1 MDKTSSKSATI
12 AQAESSKPVKPQ
24 RSWWAWLAIL
34 LVPVIFWLPL
44 WGEELQLKLIGYE
57 GRCCHPDNW
66 QELERAAQH
75 ARSMRLD
82 SNIILGT
89 GVVLAA
95 LVFVVMLF
103 ILYKYAIPCLTRKK
117 LRRLA
122 QVLVG
127 LFVAPLA
134 LLLILTIITLV
145 FHNDNFHKTRYQP
158 PRDYIYAYAIDLIT
172 PSPY

>member
-1 MDKTSSKSATI
+1 MDKTSSKSTTI
-12 AQAESSKPVKPQ
+12 TQAESSKPAKPR

-44 WGEELQLKLIGYE
+44 WGEKLQLELIGYE
-57 GRCCHPDNW
+57 GWCCHPDNW
-66 QELERAAQH
+66 QELERAAQR

-89 GVVLAA
+89 GVALAV

-103 ILYKYAIPCLTRKK
+103 ILYKYAIPCLTHKK
-117 LRRLA
+117 LCRLV

-134 LLLILTIITLV
+134 LLLILTTILLV
-145 FHNDNFHKTRYQP
+145 
-158 PRDYIYAYAIDLIT
+158 I
-172 PSPY
+172 S